1 MKWFTGIVLLT
12 AACATAQVPR
22 QVSLDQAIAIGMENS
37 KMLRVSTAKVDAA
50 EARTGEAG
58 TALLPSL
65 KVEGSYKRLSDV
77 DPFAVK
83 VPFYP
88 TPIVISP
95 IVLNN
100 YNVKVSLQQPL
111 FTGFRLRSNAKVA
124 EYLSEATASDHRN
137 DQADLVL
144 NVTTAYW
151 TLYQTRETKRFVD
164 ENVARLE
171 TYQRDTD
178 NLLKA
183 GMATRNDLLK
193 IQVQLSNARLTQI
206 DATNDVQV
214 ALMNLNNIIGLP
226 LETELALSS
235 VPRGGV
241 ESPERTGQPPDSGAL
256 VARAL
261 GARPDLHA
269 MQLRVDASRAGVTAA
284 RGGWWPQIFLGGS
297 YYYSRPNPRYM
308 PTQDVFKSTWE
319 VGVTMQF
326 DVWNW
331 NLTGYQTDQAKA
343 ALLQNE
349 LMFSQMQDNASL
361 EVKRY
366 ILAVS
371 RARDKTGVAR
381 LAVDQA
387 EENLRSTNDKFKSGL
402 ATSSDLLDANV
413 TLLQTRTN
421 LSGALVE
428 LELARARLHKA
439 TGEEGEGN
447 RGDHER

>member
-1 MKWFTGIVLLT
+1 MKWLTGVVLVSAT
-12 AACATAQVPR
+12 CALAQAPR
-22 QVSLDQAIAIGMENS
+22 QLTLDEAIAIGMKNS
-37 KMLRVSTAKVDAA
+37 KMLRVSAAKVEAA

-65 KVEGSYKRLSDV
+65 KLEGSYKRLSDV

-88 TPIVISP
+88 TPIEISP

-100 YNVKVSLQQPL
+100 YNLRVSLQQPL
-111 FTGFRLRSNAKVA
+111 FTGFKLRSNARTA
-124 EYLSEATASDHRN
+124 EYLSEASASDHRS
-137 DQADLVL
+137 DQSDLVL
-144 NVTTAYW
+144 NITTAYW
-151 TLYQTRETKRFVD
+151 TLFQARETKRFMD

-171 TYQRDTD
+171 TYQRDTE
-178 NLLKA
+178 NLMKA

-214 ALMNLNNIIGLP
+214 ALMNLNNIMGLP
-226 LETELALSS
+226 LETDLALTS
-235 VPRGGV
+235 VPRGNAGATL
-241 ESPERTGQPPDSGAL
+241 PDQGKAHPDSGAL

-261 GARPDLHA
+261 GIRPDLQA
-269 MQLRVDASRAGVTAA
+269 MQLRVEASKAGVAA
-284 RGGWWPQIFLGGS
+284 AQGGWWPQFFLGGS

-308 PTQDVFKSTWE
+308 PTKDEFKSTWE
-319 VGVTMQF
+319 IGVTMQF
-326 DVWNW
+326 DIWNW
-331 NLTGYQTDQAKA
+331 GLTGYQSDQAKA
-343 ALLQNE
+343 TLLQNE
-349 LMFSQMQDNASL
+349 LTYAQMQDNASL

-366 ILAVS
+366 SLAVA
-371 RARDKTGVAR
+371 RARDKTDVAR

-428 LELARARLHKA
+428 LELAQARLDKA
-439 TGEEGEGN
+439 TGGTG
-447 RGDHER
+447 GGHER